1 MNGGYNLAPF
11 LKEEEK
17 GDFSSCQSEIFTAA
31 AHGNC
36 HRSESLI
43 LYSGKILKL
52 VQDDMMRAA
61 VR

>member
-36 HRSESLI
+36 DCSESLF
-43 LYSGKILKL
+43 LYRW
-52 VQDDMMRAA
+52 QDPEQLEK
-61 VR
+61 